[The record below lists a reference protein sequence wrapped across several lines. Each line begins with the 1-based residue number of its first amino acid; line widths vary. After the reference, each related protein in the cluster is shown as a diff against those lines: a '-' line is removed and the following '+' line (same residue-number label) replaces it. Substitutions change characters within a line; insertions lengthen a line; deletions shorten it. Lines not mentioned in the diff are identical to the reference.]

1 MATNVDT
8 AAAVMQAVECML
20 QCIEVVH
27 LIPPT
32 SNEVA
37 LTVHA
42 MCIALS
48 FDKPWTSMFGIYGTT
63 CTLMQSLTPLP
74 SLILSVVR
82 TSDDSHETQEMARLV
97 KSCVQ
102 DIHKHRLT
110 RTSSFSQHH
119 KDYSFPTA
127 ALTPVLE
134 DPLEERWTD
143 TGGAVYARKNV
154 FHEAFAPITH
164 CRRYAKVRRSDAA
177 IYKALRVQ
185 VRQNLVA
192 REVNRIAKLNHPHF
206 NPTHDDSDNADG
218 GEPGEVDEYDHE
230 GTTKLFHYQD
240 FEQEYAADQ

>member
-1 MATNVDT
+1 
-8 AAAVMQAVECML
+8 MQAVECML

-27 LIPPT
+27 FIPPT

-48 FDKPWTSMFGIYGTT
+48 FDKPWTSMFGMYGTI

-74 SLILSVVR
+74 SPILSVVR
-82 TSDDSHETQEMARLV
+82 TSDDSH
-97 KSCVQ
+97 
-102 DIHKHRLT
+102 
-110 RTSSFSQHH
+110 
-119 KDYSFPTA
+119 
-127 ALTPVLE
+127 
-134 DPLEERWTD
+134 
-143 TGGAVYARKNV
+143 GKNV

-218 GEPGEVDEYDHE
+218 GGEVDEYDHE

-240 FEQEYAADQ
+240 FEQEYVADQ